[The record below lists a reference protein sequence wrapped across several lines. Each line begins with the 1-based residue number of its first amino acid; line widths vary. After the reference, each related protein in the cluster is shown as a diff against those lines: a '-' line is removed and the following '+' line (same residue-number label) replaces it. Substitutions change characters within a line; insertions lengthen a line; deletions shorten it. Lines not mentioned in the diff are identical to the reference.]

1 MCAPQYSRRTAAKFS
16 QKTGK
21 AAALYS
27 VFLWKEGATTTG
39 NNKYKILIVE
49 DEANIRSF
57 IRANLETSDYQV
69 LCAETCSLGMMMY
82 ASHRPDLII
91 LDLGLPD
98 RDGLDLIREVRKS
111 DILPII
117 VLSARSNER
126 DKVEALDLGANDY
139 ITKPFGTE
147 ELLARIRAVLRS
159 QRHNKENAPSGKF
172 QLQDLLIDYDK
183 RQVFV
188 GKAEIDLTQTEY
200 NITALLSIHA
210 GKVLTYA
217 AIIRAIWGYSD
228 YGSIKKLQVN
238 MKNIRKKMGV
248 TPGEKRYIINELGVG
263 YRMLDDGEVVSDGLL

>member
-1 MCAPQYSRRTAAKFS
+1 MIRD
-16 QKTGK
+16 
-21 AAALYS
+21 
-27 VFLWKEGATTTG
+27 
-39 NNKYKILIVE
+39 KIIIVE
-49 DEANIRSF
+49 DDPGISKYLQAALRSHEYDTLL
-57 IRANLETSDYQV
+57 APDGKTALE
-69 LCAETCSLGMMMY
+69 MI
-82 ASHRPDLII
+82 ASHCPDLLL

-98 RDGLDLIREVRKS
+98 RDGLDLIQKVRES
-111 DILPII
+111 DTVPII

-159 QRHNKENAPSGKF
+159 HRHSKEEERSPGGKF
-172 QLQDLLIDYDK
+172 RLQDLLIDYDT

-188 GKAEIDLTQTEY
+188 GKEEIDLTQTEY
-200 NITALLSIHA
+200 NIMAFLSVHA

-217 AIIRAIWGYSD
+217 AIIRAVWGYSD
-228 YGSIKKLQVN
+228 YGSVKKLQVN

-263 YRMLDDGEVVSDGLL
+263 YRMLAEDEA